1 MVAGVPVVLV
11 QLRTGVE
18 LQAAAKTVIR
28 VEIGV
33 LPVLFERKMAMEL
46 ALARIAVGV
55 VVHG

>member
-1 MVAGVPVVLV
+1 MVLV